1 MLATTIIDPLLSS
14 PTQVQRHDD
23 DMAVTF
29 PSSSPLVLDDQ
40 DDVQLVNSLTYS
52 SDSSELDDRQQQ
64 EDAIDE
70 TTPTGDDDE
79 DEEEDETPF
88 EQLMNRGN
96 YLRQL
101 RALALQDEMERHA
114 SSLLEK
120 EEEKKQDDND
130 DTLFDSGIRNYDD
143 DECGP
148 SHHDRFV
155 SPNVSSCIVSSVS
168 CDEKELCDRV
178 TTITTTTAATDA
190 GGNSG
195 KKVKV
200 LDYNSYL
207 AHQRYYDDLKHVDI
221 TFMDYGVIPH
231 RSLTATT
238 SDDNDVNEQSTL
250 EEDGENNGGR
260 VVIEQRKHLGK
271 GGFCWDAAF
280 VLAEHVISHEHDWN
294 VNERKGGA
302 SVLELGAG
310 TGLCGIMV
318 GKATK
323 CHVTVTDLPELEELM
338 GDNVRRNFGPTSSVD
353 DEKLSVEERR
363 LLTYLDG
370 DKAKGTVTSRV
381 LRWGVEEDYFPN
393 TSNSDDKQQGEEEQ
407 IYDVILGA
415 DIVASLYDPIALAQ
429 TLHALCGPTTKIY
442 ISSKSRLDKPH
453 ETFDGEMARLFE
465 RVEKKVLPCS
475 RLNNPNVFIIQA
487 EGKRDVEC

>member
-29 PSSSPLVLDDQ
+29 PSSSLVLDHQ
-40 DDVQLVNSLTYS
+40 DDVQLVDSLTYS
-52 SDSSELDDRQQQ
+52 TTSSSENDREQQ
-64 EDAIDE
+64 EEGAIEE
-70 TTPTGDDDE
+70 TTTD
-79 DEEEDETPF
+79 EEDETPF

-101 RALALQDEMERHA
+101 RALALQDEMERRA
-114 SSLLEK
+114 SSLLE
-120 EEEKKQDDND
+120 EEEKKQDDEY
-130 DTLFDSGIRNYDD
+130 DSGIRSYDNH

-148 SHHDRFV
+148 LHGRFV
-155 SPNVSSCIVSSVS
+155 SPNVSSCAVSVS

-178 TTITTTTAATDA
+178 TTITTTTTTTGA
-190 GGNSG
+190 NSG

-231 RSLTATT
+231 RSLTTT
-238 SDDNDVNEQSTL
+238 SNDNVNEQSTL
-250 EEDGENNGGR
+250 EEGNSENNGGR

-280 VLAEHVISHEHDWN
+280 VLAEHVIAHEHDWN
-294 VNERKGGA
+294 VLSKSDGGGGA

-318 GKATK
+318 GKATNS
-323 CHVTVTDLPELEELM
+323 HVTITDLPELEELM

-353 DEKLSVEERR
+353 EEKLSAEERS

-381 LRWGVEEDYFPN
+381 LRWGVEEDYFLN
-393 TSNSDDKQQGEEEQ
+393 NNSDDKQQGEDEQ
-407 IYDVILGA
+407 TYDVIIGA

-453 ETFDGEMARLFE
+453 ETFDVEMARLFE
-465 RVEKKVLPCS
+465 RVEKKVLPRS

-487 EGKRDVEC
+487 EGKRDLEC

>member
-29 PSSSPLVLDDQ
+29 PSSSLVLDDQ
-40 DDVQLVNSLTYS
+40 DDVQLVDSLTCS
-52 SDSSELDDRQQQ
+52 SASCSENDRRQ
-64 EDAIDE
+64 EEHEEEGAIEE
-70 TTPTGDDDE
+70 TTTNDE
-79 DEEEDETPF
+79 DEDEEDETPF

-101 RALALQDEMERHA
+101 RALALQDEMERRD
-114 SSLLEK
+114 SSLLE
-120 EEEKKQDDND
+120 EEEKKQDDEY
-130 DTLFDSGIRNYDD
+130 DSGIRSYDNH

-148 SHHDRFV
+148 LHGRFV
-155 SPNVSSCIVSSVS
+155 SPNISYCVSVS

-178 TTITTTTAATDA
+178 TTITTTTTTTGA
-190 GGNSG
+190 NSG

-231 RSLTATT
+231 RSLTTTT
-238 SDDNDVNEQSTL
+238 SDDNANEQSTL
-250 EEDGENNGGR
+250 EEGNSENDGGR

-280 VLAEHVISHEHDWN
+280 VLAEHVIAHQNDWN
-294 VNERKGGA
+294 NLSKSGSGA

-323 CHVTVTDLPELEELM
+323 CHVTITDLPELEELM
-338 GDNVRRNFGPTSSVD
+338 GDNVRRNFGPTSGD
-353 DEKLSVEERR
+353 EEKLSVEERS
-363 LLTYLDG
+363 LLTYIDG
-370 DKAKGTVTSRV
+370 EKAKGTVTSRV
-381 LRWGVEEDYFPN
+381 LRWGVEEDYFLN
-393 TSNSDDKQQGEEEQ
+393 KTNSDDKQQGEEEQ
-407 IYDVILGA
+407 AYDVIIGA

-453 ETFDGEMARLFE
+453 ETFDIEMARLFE

-475 RLNNPNVFIIQA
+475 RLKNPNVFIIQA
-487 EGKRDVEC
+487 EGKRDIEC